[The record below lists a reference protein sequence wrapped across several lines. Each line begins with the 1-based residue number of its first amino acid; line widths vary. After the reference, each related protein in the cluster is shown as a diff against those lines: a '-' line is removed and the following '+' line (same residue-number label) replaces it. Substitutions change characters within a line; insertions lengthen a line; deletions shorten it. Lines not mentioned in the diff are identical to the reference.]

1 MFLQVEFEKG
11 NDSWLRKYVKARH
24 KGLRN
29 ENYRGQQTTDIE
41 LEREQR

>member
-1 MFLQVEFEKG
+1 MSLQVEFEKV
-11 NDSWLRKYVKARH
+11 NDSWLRKYEKARH

-41 LEREQR
+41 REREQR